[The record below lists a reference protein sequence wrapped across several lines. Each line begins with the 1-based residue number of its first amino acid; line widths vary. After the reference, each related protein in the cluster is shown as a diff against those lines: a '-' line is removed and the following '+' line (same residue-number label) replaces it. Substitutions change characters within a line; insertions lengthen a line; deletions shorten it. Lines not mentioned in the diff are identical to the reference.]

1 MPACETAGKLGA
13 VAPELEEPIVIHY
26 YRLAR
31 QIATAVRVHPNII
44 TLGRLALMGWLTWAF
59 YKRRH
64 VIAAALA
71 LQVCFFLDHLD
82 GEMARTHNLVT
93 PFGDYLDHIL
103 DALYTLPLLYL
114 IGRRVYRKKAFWPV
128 VATLAVAVLL
138 SSLLIAC
145 QEIVLLERSPKNA
158 SASLA
163 VARKTCPRWL
173 QAQIPWLR
181 HAGMG
186 MLHLVIGGLMIY
198 VSSTS

>member
-44 TLGRLALMGWLTWAF
+44 TLGRLALMVWLTWAF

-64 VIAAALA
+64 VVAAALA

-82 GEMARTHNLVT
+82 GEMARTHDLVT

-103 DALYTLPLLYL
+103 DLVYGVPLLCI
-114 IGRRVYRKKAFWPV
+114 IGMRVYRKRAFWPV
-128 VATLAVAVLL
+128 VGTLAVATLL

-145 QEIVLLERSPKNA
+145 QEVVLLERDPKNA

-163 VARKTCPRWL
+163 VARKLCPGWL
-173 QAQIPWLR
+173 GGRLPCLR
-181 HAGMG
+181 YAGTG

-198 VSSTS
+198 VDSIS